1 MYKSDKKNNLNL
13 ILSDFKD
20 KINYEKHLL
29 KTEIIHQNK
38 NDEKL
43 EEQEKFKRMNTEI
56 INIKDLI
63 EKIDKTQE
71 LKNETIKNDK
81 YISPFPVPGY
91 KDDDNLWEFVCDLT
105 SKDPLDDFLDKEEDK
120 CYTGFRYLYNKKKNN
135 ES

>member
-1 MYKSDKKNNLNL
+1 MLDDTLRLTIDQLFNPGYNFSKMYKSDKKNNLNL

-29 KTEIIHQNK
+29 KTEIINQNK

-81 YISPFPVPGY
+81 YNVIKKSS
-91 KDDDNLWEFVCDLT
+91 EF
-105 SKDPLDDFLDKEEDK
+105 FLKLSS
-120 CYTGFRYLYNKKKNN
+120 FWKNFITF
-135 ES
+135 SCSRI